1 MPRKSRQSGKRAERR
16 AAKDLGGVKTNILG
30 VSGPDVIDAHGN
42 RVEVKYR
49 TDLPQWLD
57 SIFFSTRS
65 EVDYAVLYV
74 KGRRDALVIQRLS
87 RFKQNGLLANL
98 PDIENLSWGDG

>member
-1 MPRKSRQSGKRAERR
+1 MPSKARRSGKRTELK
-16 AAKDLGGVKTNILG
+16 AAKDLGGKKTNILG
-30 VSGPDVIDAHGN
+30 VSGPDVIDARGN

-49 TDLPQWLD
+49 TNLPQWLD
-57 SIFFSTRS
+57 AIFFSTRA

-87 RFKQNGLLANL
+87 KFKQSGQLSNL
-98 PDIENLSWGDG
+98 PDVENVSWDE

>member
-1 MPRKSRQSGKRAERR
+1 MPSKSRQAGKRAERK
-16 AAKDLGGVKTNILG
+16 AAKSLGGVKTNILG

-49 TDLPQWLD
+49 SSLPQWLD
-57 SIFFSTRS
+57 AIFFDTKT

-74 KGRRDALVIQRLS
+74 RGRRDALVIQRLS
-87 RFKQNGLLANL
+87 KFKQSGQLANL
-98 PDIENLSWGDG
+98 PDVENLSW